1 MSVSGVKTVPC
12 ISAAHWWP
20 PNTSGTLRLPGRHGP
35 TWTGRVALRLCSP
48 ERRDPWMRAA
58 WAGSLPKSQ
67 AAAEAKLSIAL
78 GLAFFF
84 PLLFFLVVREGVIII
99 IFRSIVFSLLA
110 CLCFLRASRRV
121 VSIGSPVVSAIRAAR
136 KESDRTGGRRDLLL
150 SGCQVPRPLQIT
162 CPHPAVLSSQGP
174 PRVRP
179 IILRRCGT
187 KAKRQQNGCR
197 RPRPSHAR
205 ILA

>member
-84 PLLFFLVVREGVIII
+84 PLLFFSRCQRGCHHHHLSLHCLLSASLSLFSPGVASGRLHRVTRCERYQGGEEGKRQNGRSKGPAVVR
-99 IFRSIVFSLLA
+99 
-110 CLCFLRASRRV
+110 
-121 VSIGSPVVSAIRAAR
+121 
-136 KESDRTGGRRDLLL
+136 L
-150 SGCQVPRPLQIT
+150 SGAPPPPNHLPPPRRPQ
-162 CPHPAVLSSQGP
+162 LSGP
-174 PRVRP
+174 PQSP
-179 IILRRCGT
+179 
-187 KAKRQQNGCR
+187 AHH
-197 RPRPSHAR
+197 P
-205 ILA
+205 